1 MNPVIMRTRRIT
13 NIKRDTTLPQRLHL
27 PINAPR
33 REKANPLVIIGIYA
47 ASGFAAFA
55 IIAAIINHICK

>member
-13 NIKRDTTLPQRLHL
+13 NIKRDTTLPQYLHL

-33 REKANPLVIIGIYA
+33 RQRANPLLIIGL
-47 ASGFAAFA
+47 FAGSVLTVFFIIA
-55 IIAAIINHICK
+55 IIINLLSK

>member
-13 NIKRDTTLPQRLHL
+13 NIKRDTTLPQYLHL

-33 REKANPLVIIGIYA
+33 REKANPLVIIGAVA
-47 ASGFAAFA
+47 ASGIAAFT
-55 IIAAIINHICK
+55 IIAILVNFIK